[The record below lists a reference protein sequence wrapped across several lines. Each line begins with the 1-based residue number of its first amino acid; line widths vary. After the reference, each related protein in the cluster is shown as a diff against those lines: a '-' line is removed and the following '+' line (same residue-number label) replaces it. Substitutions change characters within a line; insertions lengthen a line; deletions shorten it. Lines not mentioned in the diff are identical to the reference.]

1 MCRKSCGWPLP
12 REAKPIN
19 VWHWRHTQLAAISAP
34 QAFARHHHN
43 LVVVKQNDNEVAES
57 KIMIFGSIA
66 ITTNLTI
73 THNFNAPS

>member
-1 MCRKSCGWPLP
+1 MIRTLK
-12 REAKPIN
+12 
-19 VWHWRHTQLAAISAP
+19 
-34 QAFARHHHN
+34 N

-73 THNFNAPS
+73 TKNLFPVLG